1 MFKPTQ
7 YNAYYNPNFVVCYY
21 IVQTKTEKTDW
32 KATVPRTIQEPEWAI
47 KADMVN
53 GTTIII
59 GVYGD
64 KLLAEKDLKGLIEQ
78 WHENRIHCLSCPLSV
93 TQTGKDCRELTLE
106 EIKKEVKKYDN
117 IQNVWNTC
125 NGNT

>member
-1 MFKPTQ
+1 MFKPAR

-21 IVQTKTEKTDW
+21 IVQTKIEKTDW
-32 KATVPRTIQEPEWAI
+32 SATVLRTIQEPEWAI

-53 GTTIII
+53 GTTIVI

-78 WHENRIHCLSCPLSV
+78 
-93 TQTGKDCRELTLE
+93 
-106 EIKKEVKKYDN
+106 
-117 IQNVWNTC
+117 
-125 NGNT
+125 